1 MPDNICQIDAL
12 KPRQINYAFFT
23 NEDGH
28 SDGGYLVGGRNT
40 RNVNLYSSEQP
51 LEKGFDSVPRVL
63 GNIQQC
69 YSELGATETT
79 HKFFMTSYYANA
91 GKSAPRI
98 LACDNLEDL
107 NQLKQRSQDNLFFE
121 SEDKSDPNRLGLE
134 PEMREAL
141 NSDSISVVRT
151 DALIF
156 KKIPGETV
164 AVLGPAADAHPI
176 MLFDDEAG
184 IACYI
189 AGAHAAIK
197 QGVLELSVERMIALG
212 ANPER
217 IQVAIGPGLG
227 PNSYE
232 FGPNAPEYFNVQPED
247 NAVQPILNEENEP
260 TKYLISIKNLVSAK
274 LKNHVPAEN
283 IHDIELNTMGFD
295 LYVDGKRRTHV
306 AREELDISYYC
317 FFSARRGIAEQSDGN
332 LKAENPGAHSS
343 IGRNGAGFI
352 I

>member
-1 MPDNICQIDAL
+1 MPENICQIDSL
-12 KPRQINYAFFT
+12 KPQQINYAFFT

-28 SDGGYLVGGRNT
+28 SDGGYLIGGRNT
-40 RNVNLYSSEQP
+40 RNVNLYSSAQP
-51 LEKGFDSVPRVL
+51 IDKGFDPAPRVL
-63 GNIQQC
+63 ENIQRC
-69 YSELGATETT
+69 YTELGATEMT
-79 HKFFMTSYYANA
+79 HKFFITSYYANA
-91 GKSAPRI
+91 GQSAPRI

-107 NQLKQRSQDNLFFE
+107 NQLIRQSRDNLFFE
-121 SEDKSDPNRLGLE
+121 SEDKSNPNRLGIE
-134 PEMREAL
+134 SEMREAL
-141 NSDSISVVRT
+141 SAESVSVVRA

-197 QGVLELSVERMIALG
+197 QGVLELSVERMVALG

-232 FGPNAPEYFNVQPED
+232 FGANAPEYFNVQPED
-247 NAVQPILNEENEP
+247 NALQAILNEDNEA

-274 LKNHVPAEN
+274 LKHCVPAKN

-295 LYVDGKRRTHV
+295 LYVDGKRRTYV
-306 AREELDISYYC
+306 EREELDVSYYY
-317 FFSARRGIAEQSDGN
+317 FFSARRGIAEQSDGS
-332 LKAENPGAHSS
+332 LKTENPGAHNS